1 MGDTAGYSVNTKL
14 LSARLCQ
21 NTNLRVLWLTI
32 GWILAIMH
40 QPSVSICFLIM
51 GIIGTK
57 FQFRS
62 HQVSVVGTLLG
73 LLIFSHPIIGIFLEH
88 QPRLWSQDWLI
99 SSVGYGFLVLLFLV
113 REPHIRFDSSA
124 KYVALVLSGFAI
136 MAVATV
142 MRFETQLWVL
152 GAGYDNST
160 HFRDMYDAVA
170 QPMVSFPYPSNPS
183 RTFSIITGLFLRILG
198 VSSDTPTSK
207 LLSWYLT
214 SLFALTAAFIYASA
228 KVIARNLQSRFLLLG
243 GVVMLFI
250 YICLTP
256 ISQTFVAGNPT
267 QVFAIFLVFYYFCPA
282 LLSQRHISID
292 SMMIIGSLYFVN
304 SSYPF
309 TLVLLAPVVA
319 ARFFEMT
326 IIARLASDKQKKSR
340 LEGGFL
346 GRKLYLF
353 LTVSI
358 FLVLVISWFKP
369 NGSDFFANSWSQ
381 FVTRFSIVGGIEPYK
396 LRVTY
401 AITYFLAGLLLT
413 NSVIYR
419 YRHRIW
425 SAPYRL
431 RDNTYMAVMAIGGLL
446 IALLVNN
453 YSETIAEGGTYYA
466 MKLSYSAAIIAL
478 VVLVAVIAGFTQGLI
493 IGYQRRRASS
503 NVVTTNR
510 TFSLGVLAIF
520 VFLSSTG
527 YVLHSVSQQSPRV
540 FQRAY
545 MGSIPKFVSEFNDS
559 GSSGINPKLVE
570 YAAHESRRF
579 NRPIFLVTG
588 GVADR
593 LGTIW
598 VNEISGVW
606 SYRLWEAINHVPPAL
621 AVGDINAAA
630 DHFDDLK
637 MILITDDEA
646 LLIKLRAVVP
656 NLVGCTLDE
665 INIGMCAFENQSS
678 T

>member
-57 FQFRS
+57 FQLRS

-73 LLIFSHPIIGIFLEH
+73 LLIFSHPIVGIFLEH

-113 REPHIRFDSSA
+113 KEPHIRFDSSV
-124 KYVALVLSGFAI
+124 KYIALVLSGFAI
-136 MAVATV
+136 MAVATL

-170 QPMVSFPYPSNPS
+170 QPMVSFPYPSHPS

-198 VSSDTPTSK
+198 VSSDTPTSN

-228 KVIARNLQSRFLLLG
+228 KVIARNLHSRFLLLG
-243 GVVMLFI
+243 GVAMLFI

-267 QVFAIFLVFYYFCPA
+267 QVFAIFLVFYFFWPA
-282 LLSQRHISID
+282 LVSQSRLSVD
-292 SMMIIGSLYFVN
+292 TVLVVGSLYLVN
-304 SSYPF
+304 ASYPF
-309 TLVLLAPVVA
+309 ILVLLAPIVGVHFFA
-319 ARFFEMT
+319 IAMKTQSARN
-326 IIARLASDKQKKSR
+326 KQKKASSR
-340 LEGGFL
+340 ND
-346 GRKLYLF
+346 YLDSKVY
-353 LTVSI
+353 LIITI
-358 FLVLVISWFKP
+358 LVILSVSFSWLILIRT
-369 NGSDFFANSWSQ
+369 DFFSNIWRQ
-381 FVTRFSIVGGIEPYK
+381 FVARFSIVGGIEPYTTQ
-396 LRVTY
+396 VSY
-401 AITYFLAGLLLT
+401 VITILLVGLLFA
-413 NSVIYR
+413 NFVIYR
-419 YRHRIW
+419 FRNRLGSALYRF
-425 SAPYRL
+425 
-431 RDNTYMAVMAIGGLL
+431 RDNTYMSLMGVGGLL
-446 IALLVNN
+446 IALLVSH
-453 YSETIAEGGTYYA
+453 YSETITEGGTYYA

-478 VVLVAVIAGFTQGLI
+478 VGVVAVTTSLLQGFIT
-493 IGYQRRRASS
+493 GYQRWSASS
-503 NVVTTNR
+503 SLLISKR
-510 TFSLGVLAIF
+510 TFLLLLLATST
-520 VFLSSTG
+520 FLVSGGFALDRVSRQSS
-527 YVLHSVSQQSPRV
+527 RV